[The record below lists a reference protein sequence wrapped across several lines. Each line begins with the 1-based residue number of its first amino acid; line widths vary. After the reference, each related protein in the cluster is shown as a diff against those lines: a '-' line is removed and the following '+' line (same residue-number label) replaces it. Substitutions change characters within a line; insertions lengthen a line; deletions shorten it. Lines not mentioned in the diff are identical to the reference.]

1 MSEGGAGPEY
11 RRGAYE
17 NAPVRRRPRFWIRN
31 TSRYP
36 DARVRRLVQFAAE
49 GIDMDRVCVNVKN
62 GALGGGAYNGVPEI
76 SNAPRASDYLVTLRL
91 GNGRERWPLGPVNY
105 HFKRPEEAGP
115 RNRFPFFVCHDWEE
129 WLVKLTAHEAM
140 HIEQFKQDL
149 TCSEIACERFAVAKL
164 EEFRSLRAPAGRRDA
179 RPLQL
184 SLDAAI

>member
-1 MSEGGAGPEY
+1 M
-11 RRGAYE
+11 
-17 NAPVRRRPRFWIRN
+17 RRRAGYWIRN

-76 SNAPRASDYLVTLRL
+76 SNAPRAADYLVTLRL

-164 EEFRSLRAPAGRRDA
+164 EEFRSLRAPAGRRDV